1 MQSVTKLARLATALL
16 GAISAATTRGQAPF
30 DIQIG
35 SLQGYWHTR
44 SPHALCPIPK
54 GGQAR
59 CTADLAS
66 VSLI

>member
-54 GGQAR
+54 GG
-59 CTADLAS
+59 
-66 VSLI
+66 